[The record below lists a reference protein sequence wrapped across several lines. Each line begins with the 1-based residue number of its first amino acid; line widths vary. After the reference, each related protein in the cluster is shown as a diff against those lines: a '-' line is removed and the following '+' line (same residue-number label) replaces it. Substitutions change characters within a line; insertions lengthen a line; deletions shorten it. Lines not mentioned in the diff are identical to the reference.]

1 MRARLIG
8 AAAAISALA
17 VASGAVA
24 HDRHHHHYY
33 HYTYHRTFHDA
44 PYAWSAE
51 EAGAP
56 ASYGGADVITS
67 APVPDTVRN
76 RERYGGPMSYS
87 GARTAPVGD

>member
-1 MRARLIG
+1 MRAHLIG

-24 HDRHHHHYY
+24 HDRHRHRYD
-33 HYTYHRTFHDA
+33 YHRTFHYA
-44 PYAWSAE
+44 PHAWSAE

-56 ASYGGADVITS
+56 ASYGGPDVITS

-76 RERYGGPMSYS
+76 RERYGGPLSYS

>member
-24 HDRHHHHYY
+24 HDHHHRYY
-33 HYTYHRTFHDA
+33 HRHFHYA
-44 PYAWSAE
+44 PYAVSAE
-51 EAGAP
+51 DVGAP
-56 ASYGGADVITS
+56 ASARVPYGGPDLITS
-67 APVPDTVRN
+67 APVPDTVQN